1 MYTDINRCV
10 LITLCRTIFIQLVKG
25 EKLPQQRDND
35 NNIKNNTPDDT
46 LCTVVSNSERGA

>member
-46 LCTVVSNSERGA
+46 LCTVSNSERGA